1 MAGLLAGEIAGPRKR
16 GRLGRPVGPSGER
29 RSELGP
35 RGDER
40 VGDLGRAVLGG
51 VRAGLVAGLLPG
63 FLSFSISFP
72 LFFLKQHSTLFEF
85 KFKI

>member
-1 MAGLLAGEIAGPRKR
+1 VSGLGCWAVGKR
-16 GRLGRPVGPSGER
+16 
-29 RSELGP
+29 
-35 RGDER
+35 ER

-72 LFFLKQHSTLFEF
+72 LFFLKQHSTQFEF